1 MLEGTSRTSCILD
14 VLIITGKNDEEHLAN
29 LKEVL
34 CRLPTHGLNA
44 NKTKCEF
51 FNEKI
56 TFCGHDIDSHGL
68 HKTPEKVEA
77 VFQSAPPMQYSWGK
91 VVPGASQLLQQI
103 LAQPVNSG
111 TPFKSVVREQPSIE
125 MDGTMWN
132 NIPLLRAGINTF
144 MTLVCH

>member
-34 CRLPTHGLNA
+34 CRLQTHGLRA

-68 HKTPEKVEA
+68 HKTPEKVEV
-77 VFQSAPPMQYSWGK
+77 VFQSAAPMQYS
-91 VVPGASQLLQQI
+91 
-103 LAQPVNSG
+103 
-111 TPFKSVVREQPSIE
+111 
-125 MDGTMWN
+125 
-132 NIPLLRAGINTF
+132 
-144 MTLVCH
+144 

>member
-14 VLIITGKNDEEHLAN
+14 VLIITGENDEEHLAN

-34 CRLPTHGLNA
+34 RRLQTHGLRA
-44 NKTKCEF
+44 NKTECEF

-56 TFCGHDIDSHGL
+56 TFCEHDIYSHGL

-111 TPFKSVVREQPSIE
+111 TPFKPVVREQPSIE
-125 MDGTMWN
+125 MDGTMRN

-144 MTLVCH
+144 MTPVCH